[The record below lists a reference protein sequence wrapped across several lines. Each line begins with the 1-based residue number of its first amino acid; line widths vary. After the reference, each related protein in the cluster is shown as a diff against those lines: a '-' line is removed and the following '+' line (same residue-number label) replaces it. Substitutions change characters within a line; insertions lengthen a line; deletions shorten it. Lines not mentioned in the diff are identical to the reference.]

1 MIVGDLD
8 IPGRAIAPY
17 KAEPPLIV
25 DANAVLALTIAAQSL
40 QTVTGRH
47 PQIVQLPGGINGQK
61 LRAGAPLNL
70 YRKPFGGSTI
80 RRSSSL
86 TADCAFHLRSL
97 RYGGQG
103 RLKSALQAALR

>member
-47 PQIVQLPGGINGQK
+47 PQIVQLPGGINAQK

-70 YRKPFGGSTI
+70 YRKPSHPVARKDRSRYVLS
-80 RRSSSL
+80 RR
-86 TADCAFHLRSL
+86 R
-97 RYGGQG
+97 
-103 RLKSALQAALR
+103 RLARNSEVIT

>member
-8 IPGRAIAPY
+8 IPGCAISPY

-40 QTVTGRH
+40 QTITGRH
-47 PQIVQLPGGINGQK
+47 PQIVQLPGGITGQK

-70 YRKPFGGSTI
+70 H
-80 RRSSSL
+80 RSPR
-86 TADCAFHLRSL
+86 TP
-97 RYGGQG
+97 
-103 RLKSALQAALR
+103 

>member
-40 QTVTGRH
+40 QPVTGRH

-61 LRAGAPLNL
+61 LRAGAPLKSVPEAL
-70 YRKPFGGSTI
+70 APRSPQRSQPFACPRNS
-80 RRSSSL
+80 
-86 TADCAFHLRSL
+86 
-97 RYGGQG
+97 
-103 RLKSALQAALR
+103 